1 MNSKGISHTVELVGV
16 LAISLVIAMVILLG
30 FSKDGDMMKAP
41 KKHITTYKSIDSKF
55 IK

>member
-16 LAISLVIAMVILLG
+16 LAISLVIAMVVLLG
-30 FSKDGDMMKAP
+30 FSKDSEMMKAP
-41 KKHITTYKSIDSKF
+41 KKHITNYQSVDSKF